1 MFRSLF
7 KRKTLVDYINENDI
21 ENIKKCKDQM
31 TESIYIDA
39 IMNKKYETVK
49 VLFNNALLE
58 KETQKNNT
66 QIPLLIEYQHN
77 ELVKSLPIIDEYLL
91 IACKYKNSTLVEYFL
106 SNGVNVNIVD
116 KFQFNCLTYCVNND
130 DIDTAKILIRYKINR
145 NYKNPRNLKNSVTE
159 FIGSI
164 PAKEDLYPPGLV
176 CKADKEREKRL
187 KERRKVTTEAV
198 ESILRMVYEAG
209 RAADTESD
217 SDDVLPNDD

>member
-21 ENIKKCKDQM
+21 ENVKKCKDQM

-39 IMNKKYETVK
+39 IMNKKYKITQI
-49 VLFNNALLE
+49 LFNNS
-58 KETQKNNT
+58 

-106 SNGVNVNIVD
+106 SNNVDVNVVD

-130 DIDTAKILIRYKINR
+130 DIVTAKILIKYKINR

-164 PAKEDLYPPGLV
+164 PAEEVLFPPGLV

-209 RAADTESD
+209 RAADTDTESD
-217 SDDVLPNDD
+217 SDDVLPDDD

>member
-21 ENIKKCKDQM
+21 ENVKKCKDQM

-49 VLFNNALLE
+49 VLFNN
-58 KETQKNNT
+58 T

-77 ELVKSLPIIDEYLL
+77 ELVKSLPIIDEYLI

-106 SNGVNVNIVD
+106 SNNVDVNIAD

-130 DIDTAKILIRYKINR
+130 DINTAKILIKYKINR
-145 NYKNPRNLKNSVTE
+145 NFKNPRNLKNSVTE
-159 FIGSI
+159 FIGLI
-164 PAKEDLYPPGLV
+164 PTEEELFPPGLISKV
-176 CKADKEREKRL
+176 DKERE
-187 KERRKVTTEAV
+187 ETRRKRRQATTEAV
-198 ESILRMVYEAG
+198 ESILRLVYEAG